1 MLRVLV
7 GIILLIVFFI
17 IVGFGVLMVYKKLQI
32 TDPSKVD
39 TSTKDTVEIAS
50 EFLPF
55 KDINDGVIDLG
66 LHNYRAVIE
75 VGSLNYNLRTE
86 QEQDIVESGFGRF
99 INSIQSPLV
108 LYVQTR
114 KIDNRKIIRDTR
126 EDARKAVSKYPAMR
140 SYAESYLMEL
150 EQLNETIGNNKQ
162 KKKYIIV
169 PYNGALELEN
179 MSDAEKKEY
188 SLGELRNKCMYIK
201 DGIEA
206 IGLRAEILDTRG
218 LCSLIYSAYHK
229 DDSSDFENIANGDLL
244 SLIVSGTDNI
254 QRDISPSARMDWI
267 LYEAQNRIN
276 AEIFNKNLT
285 EEEENEYQKIYANIA
300 YLRNKE
306 SGGR

>member
-1 MLRVLV
+1 MLRVLI
-7 GIILLIVFFI
+7 GILLLIIFFVL
-17 IVGFGVLMVYKKLQI
+17 VGVGCSIVYKKLQV

-39 TSTKDTVEIAS
+39 TSTKDTVKIAS

-99 INSIQSPLV
+99 INSIQSPLT
-108 LYVQTR
+108 LYIQTR
-114 KIDNRKIIRDTR
+114 KIDNRKIVKETR
-126 EDARKAVSKYPAMR
+126 EDAKKAVSKYPAMR
-140 SYAESYLMEL
+140 EYAENYLMEL
-150 EQLNETIGNNKQ
+150 EQLNDTIGNNKQ

-188 SLGELRNKCMYIK
+188 SLGELRNKCLYIK

-276 AEIFNKNLT
+276 AELFNKKLSDK
-285 EEEENEYQKIYANIA
+285 EEQEYQKIYDSIS